1 VPPAAERELRA
12 LRALVGELR
21 IERQLSQYDAGLAGG
36 LKHKYVGQL
45 ERGRLAPSF
54 RALVGVARGLGMT
67 PAEFFRRLADA
78 LDAAE
83 RSGSSASRRPSPA
96 G

>member
-1 VPPAAERELRA
+1 VPPAAENELRVLRAVVGA
-12 LRALVGELR
+12 LRV
-21 IERQLSQYDAGLAGG
+21 ERELSQYDAGLAGG
-36 LKHKYVGQL
+36 LKEKYVGQL

-78 LDAAE
+78 LEAAE
-83 RSGSSASRRPSPA
+83 KRV
-96 G
+96 